1 MSLDNVNE
9 WTAVLRVLGS
19 ALLGG
24 AVGWDR
30 EARHKSSAGI
40 RTHMMVGAGSCLFA
54 VTAVLAFSE
63 ENQKADDAGVTYLAQ
78 NPDRI
83 LAGIATG
90 VGFLGGG
97 AIIRTDE
104 NVKGLTTA
112 AGLWTVAGIGA
123 TVAYGQWVLGSM
135 AAALAVFIEISDIF
149 FSAVRVAM
157 VKRRK
162 NQTNEQSQVPTSADR
177 DADAEAE
184 EASLDKL
191 PSVAIASNLKPSS

>member
-9 WTAVLRVLGS
+9 WTAVLRVFGS

-40 RTHMMVGAGSCLFA
+40 RTHMMVGAGSRLFA
-54 VTAVLAFSE
+54 VTAVLAFSG

-112 AGLWTVAGIGA
+112 AGLWTVAGVGA
-123 TVAYGQWVLGSM
+123 AVAYGQWVLASM
-135 AAALAVFIEISDIF
+135 AAALAVFIEVSDIF
-149 FSAVRVAM
+149 FVAVHDVM
-157 VKRRK
+157 VKRR
-162 NQTNEQSQVPTSADR
+162 NRANEESHPPELKDR
-177 DADAEAE
+177 HGDATDDASSDKRKVDPIE
-184 EASLDKL
+184 ENA
-191 PSVAIASNLKPSS
+191 KP

>member
-1 MSLDNVNE
+1 
-9 WTAVLRVLGS
+9 
-19 ALLGG
+19 
-24 AVGWDR
+24 
-30 EARHKSSAGI
+30 
-40 RTHMMVGAGSCLFA
+40 MMVGAGSCLFA

-63 ENQKADDAGVTYLAQ
+63 ENQKADDAGVHYLAQ

-135 AAALAVFIEISDIF
+135 AAALAVFIEISDIC

-157 VKRRK
+157 VKRR
-162 NQTNEQSQVPTSADR
+162 NRADEQSQVPKAVDR
-177 DADAEAE
+177 DAEAE

-191 PSVAIASNLKPSS
+191 PSVPVIAANSKPSS